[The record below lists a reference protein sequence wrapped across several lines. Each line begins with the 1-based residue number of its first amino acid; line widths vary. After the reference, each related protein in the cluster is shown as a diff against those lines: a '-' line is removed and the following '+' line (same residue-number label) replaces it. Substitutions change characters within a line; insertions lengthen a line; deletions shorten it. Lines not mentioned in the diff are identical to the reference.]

1 MDRELE
7 KMETGDRSWPPGLDY
22 YWNISHAFDG
32 GTIEIGIDTQSAYLG
47 ANILDGF
54 FGN

>member
-1 MDRELE
+1 MARELGT
-7 KMETGDRSWPPGLDY
+7 METGERSWHPGLAS

-47 ANILDGF
+47 ANSFDGF